1 MDPQALAQATVD
13 AIKPLYDKYAVVIN
27 TMIRTNPDGV
37 RTFVTRDVLVKA
49 LTDGAPVGTSAET
62 IEKVADYALANFNP
76 TVNALLVGCRSG
88 DIERLTGLYKE
99 ALA

>member
-49 LTDGAPVGTSAET
+49 LTDGAPACTRR
-62 IEKVADYALANFNP
+62 
-76 TVNALLVGCRSG
+76 RSH
-88 DIERLTGLYKE
+88 DRVHRRSRHQLGLRRSRGGP
-99 ALA
+99 